1 MFIVKNIKFCLF
13 QPLDVIR

>member
-1 MFIVKNIKFCLF
+1 LF